1 MWKKYQPENRKM
13 KKQPK
18 LAPKRK
24 AVKKQVQTKIQTNKT
39 KKDVF
44 QFGLF
49 ELCTPSG
56 AAEPQDLS
64 RVRTKFIPFGTNN
77 LFPQYLAELKRQS
90 STQRSV
96 LAQKTIFTSG
106 AKFVTENEKLKEYI
120 RDVNANGESL
130 REVFKKLADDYYTFG
145 NAYLEGVVYEGGVNL
160 YHLDATTVRMG
171 KSKKDV
177 YIHPDWSNYPSQR
190 DKIQVVPIYPR
201 VSSSRF
207 VIHYKDYEPMFNY
220 YGLPDYVAALEHIA
234 VDYEIGK
241 WNHTKFKN
249 GFQPSAIIEISG
261 DMGEEEAQKM
271 VREAQEKFVGEG
283 NNGKILFI
291 VKNGDTSPANV
302 QIIKDDQEGSWLD
315 LQKITDQN
323 IITANRWQPALS
335 GIVSSGKMNNTG
347 SEIRIAY
354 DLVMTTV
361 VRDTSELIL
370 NGVRKVLY
378 GEMGIEPSELLIHY
392 EPPISYV
399 TDIDVKQVLTINE
412 QRKLLDEDFENL
424 EDGDMF
430 IADREIIVTQRDDDN
445 DGEVDETKEVTV
457 EQ

>member
-1 MWKKYQPENRKM
+1 M
-13 KKQPK
+13 KKQK
-18 LAPKRK
+18 SVQKRK
-24 AVKKQVQTKIQTNKT
+24 SATQAKRQTQTKIQTNKT

-44 QFGLF
+44 EFGLF
-49 ELCTPSG
+49 ELAIPQHIE
-56 AAEPQDLS
+56 EPLDLS
-64 RVRTKFIPFGTNN
+64 KIRTKFIPFGQNN

-90 STQRSV
+90 STHRSV

-106 AKFVTENEKLKEYI
+106 AKFVTNNETLKEYI
-120 RDVNANGESL
+120 ADVNADGENL
-130 REVFKKLADDYYTFG
+130 RDVYKKLADDYYTFG
-145 NAYLEGVVYEGGVNL
+145 NAYLEIVLYDGGVNM
-160 YHLDATTVRMG
+160 YHLDSTTVRMA
-171 KSKKDV
+171 KNKKEIYV
-177 YIHPDWSNYPSQR
+177 HPDWAKYQTQKDKLQVIPLYSLQTDLPMIQSN
-190 DKIQVVPIYPR
+190 
-201 VSSSRF
+201 RF
-207 VIHYKDYEPMFNY
+207 VIHFKDYEPMFNF

-249 GFQPSAIIEISG
+249 GFQPSAIVEISG

-271 VREAQEKFVGEG
+271 VKEAQKKFVGDG

-302 QIIKDDQEGSWLD
+302 QMIKDDQEGSWLD

-323 IITANRWQPALS
+323 IITAHRWQPSLS

-354 DLVMTTV
+354 DLAMTTV
-361 VRDTSELIL
+361 IRDTSELLL
-370 NGVRKVLY
+370 NGIRKVLFK
-378 GEMGIEPSELLIHY
+378 ELGYKPEELVIHY

-412 QRKLLDEDFENL
+412 QRKLLDEDFELL

-430 IADREIIVTQRDDDN
+430 IADREIIVTQRDDDG